1 MISEKLQNASDWTLS
16 WAKRGEAM
24 PPRDAAELA
33 QRMMDIASQVRA
45 MENVPLRLDAP
56 EVRLGFHKLRRERHD
71 AE

>member
-24 PPRDAAELA
+24 PPQQAAELA
-33 QRMMDIASQVRA
+33 QRMMDMASQVRA
-45 MENVPLRLDAP
+45 LENVPLRLDSP
-56 EVRLGFHKLRRERHD
+56 EVRLFFHKVRENHD

>member
-16 WAKRGEAM
+16 WAKRGEPM
-24 PPRDAAELA
+24 PPRYAAELA

-45 MENVPLRLDAP
+45 MENVPLRLDSPDVVAISF
-56 EVRLGFHKLRRERHD
+56 RKWERHD

>member
-16 WAKRGEAM
+16 WAKRGEPM

-45 MENVPLRLDAP
+45 MENVPLRLDSP
-56 EVRLGFHKLRRERHD
+56 EVSLGFHKLRERHD